1 MLIYFNGNILRDSF
15 AIYINIS
22 HLAVRK
28 DFYMKKDEHTILPL
42 ETIDEASRIFKA
54 LSDPTRIKILY
65 LLSQEE
71 CSVNHMVE
79 VLEMTQSAVSH
90 QLSLLRNLRLVK
102 YRREG
107 NTFYYTYD
115 DEHVIEI
122 LNQVLSHIDHT

>member
-1 MLIYFNGNILRDSF
+1 
-15 AIYINIS
+15 
-22 HLAVRK
+22 
-28 DFYMKKDEHTILPL
+28 MKKDEHSILPL

-71 CSVNHMVE
+71 CSVSHMVE